1 MGYHL
6 HLNRHGKGR
15 KNMNILYNKGNVCIF
30 EGETETHLYSYNT
43 LVAVYN
49 KIMNNYRFMDSYVL
63 HGEVKKMS
71 PTSRKHQNFF
81 KNEYIPADAIKIK

>member
-1 MGYHL
+1 
-6 HLNRHGKGR
+6 
-15 KNMNILYNKGNVCIF
+15 MNILYNKGNVCIF
-30 EGETETHLYSYNT
+30 EGETEIQCYSYNT

-49 KIMNNYRFMDSYVL
+49 KIVNNYKFMDSYIL

-81 KNEYIPADAIKIK
+81 RSEYVPVNAIEIK